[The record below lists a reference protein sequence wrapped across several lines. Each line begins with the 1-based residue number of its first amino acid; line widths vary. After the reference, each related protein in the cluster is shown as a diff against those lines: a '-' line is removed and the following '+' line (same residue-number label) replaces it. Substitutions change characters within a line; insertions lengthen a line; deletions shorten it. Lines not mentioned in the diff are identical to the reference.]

1 MTTIELEIAYP
12 VPADAV
18 MDAFWRAERWP
29 GLTAHVVGLDIDY
42 EDAQCQVLRMHV
54 DSRGSRA
61 SFQSVRCRQRERIYY
76 FQPAPPPFLR
86 VHGGYWEIVPNDGGC
101 KAVSHHEFQ
110 VDEAAARRFA
120 TDVLGWDGAGD
131 VADCIGR
138 LLAAN
143 SRQTME
149 ALRRALQAAAPAHAA
164 PEALAAD

>member
-1 MTTIELEIAYP
+1 MNNIQLELDYP
-12 VPADAV
+12 VPADAA

-29 GLTAHVVGLDIDY
+29 GLTEHVVGLDILY

-61 SFQSVRCRQRERIYY
+61 SFQTLRCRQRDRICY
-76 FQPAPPPFLR
+76 FQPTPPAFLR
-86 VHGGYWEIVPNDGGC
+86 THGGYWEIVPTDGGC
-101 KAVSHHEFQ
+101 KVISHHEFQ
-110 VDEAAARRFA
+110 VDDAQARRFA
-120 TDVLGWDGAGD
+120 ASVLGWDGEGE

-149 ALRRALQAAAPAHAA
+149 ALRRSLQAPALGREPADAAAA
-164 PEALAAD
+164 Q